1 MSAHHRG
8 RPRSRR
14 RALELE
20 YGIDAFWLWLP
31 QPDDPLVIPSFGEA
45 ASLAM
50 ELTDWSVNNEV
61 LVLLDARR
69 QVTAMLVDPPPAVG
83 LFVGRLDLPALEVP
97 FCQTMSVVVAES
109 PTDGT
114 PPERHRQGYFA
125 LRRCHMLQGLQLMD
139 VILAHPER
147 VQSLAIACDPD
158 AVWFEEFEPGAEIAI
173 PPDDVGQP
181 AA

>member
-1 MSAHHRG
+1 MSVHRRA

-14 RALELE
+14 RVLHLE
-20 YGIDAFWLWLP
+20 YDTDDFWMWLP
-31 QPDDPLVIPSFGEA
+31 QADDPLVLTGFGDA
-45 ASLAM
+45 ASLAL
-50 ELTDWSVNNEV
+50 ELTDWPVTNEA

-69 QVTAMLVDPPPAVG
+69 HVTAMLIDPPPTVG

-97 FCQTMSVVVAES
+97 FCQTLSVVVGE
-109 PTDGT
+109 PPIDGP

-125 LRRCHMLQGLQLMD
+125 LRRFHMLQGLLLMD
-139 VILAHPER
+139 VILADPER

-158 AVWFEEFEPGAEIAI
+158 AIWF
-173 PPDDVGQP
+173 DDLPTIERDGPADDLDRP

>member
-1 MSAHHRG
+1 MSTHRRG

-14 RALELE
+14 RALHLE
-20 YGIDAFWLWLP
+20 YDSDEFWVWLP

-50 ELTDWSVNNEV
+50 EVADWSVSNEV

-69 QVTAMLVDPPPAVG
+69 QVTAMLIDPPPAVG
-83 LFVGRLDLPALEVP
+83 VFVGRLELPALEVP
-97 FCQTMSVVVAES
+97 FCQTLSIAVSEP
-109 PTDGT
+109 PTDGP
-114 PPERHRQGYFA
+114 PPERHRQGYYS
-125 LRRCHMLQGLQLMD
+125 LRRFHMLQGLQLMD

-158 AVWFEEFEPGAEIAI
+158 AIWFEEFDPIDDLTV
-173 PPDDVGQP
+173 PPDDLDRP